1 MGAKVVFLRESA
13 AAPVTAAP
21 RRVTVPAAAVVSA
34 ADGAKVWVVENGR
47 VTAREVE
54 VGPAHGDQV
63 EIRKGLSGGESVVV
77 DPPPGIRNGARVRAT
92 GS

>member
-1 MGAKVVFLRESA
+1 MA
-13 AAPVTAAP
+13 AAP
-21 RRVTVPAAAVVSA
+21 RRVTVPAAAVVTA
-34 ADGAKVWVVENGR
+34 ADGAKVWVFENGR
-47 VTAREVE
+47 VSAREVE

-77 DPPPGIRNGARVRAT
+77 DPPAGIKNGARVRVP